1 MKKGTHQDGMRND
14 YIIYRH
20 VYIYIYTHILIGQ
33 VRLFFS
39 FGLVY
44 WIINTLTEESIS
56 DVSGFSHRRKVS
68 RFPYGA
74 EWWGNLRVFGFS
86 MCVFEWGKWNPPTF
100 PWVSKKFM
108 RKIVFWSWKFWKTSR
123 RFVFFTKFVRVQG
136 PSTTWIIF
144 LTWQCLKIMVP
155 PCETTLKRFIL
166 VAQIILS
173 HLFTHCIKNGNS

>member
-14 YIIYRH
+14 YIIYIH
-20 VYIYIYTHILIGQ
+20 VYIYIYIHILIGQ

-74 EWWGNLRVFGFS
+74 EW
-86 MCVFEWGKWNPPTF
+86 
-100 PWVSKKFM
+100 
-108 RKIVFWSWKFWKTSR
+108 
-123 RFVFFTKFVRVQG
+123 
-136 PSTTWIIF
+136 
-144 LTWQCLKIMVP
+144 
-155 PCETTLKRFIL
+155 
-166 VAQIILS
+166 
-173 HLFTHCIKNGNS
+173 